1 MFMIEIAALVVSIV
15 NLFILLAVFNEVMDI
30 RDYLY
35 FKELFNEGDLQ
46 DNK

>member
-1 MFMIEIAALVVSIV
+1 MIEVIALAVNIV
-15 NLFILLAVFNEVMDI
+15 NLFILLAIFGEIMDI

>member
-1 MFMIEIAALVVSIV
+1 MIEIIALAVNIV
-15 NLFILLAVFNEVMDI
+15 NLFILLAIFGEIMDI